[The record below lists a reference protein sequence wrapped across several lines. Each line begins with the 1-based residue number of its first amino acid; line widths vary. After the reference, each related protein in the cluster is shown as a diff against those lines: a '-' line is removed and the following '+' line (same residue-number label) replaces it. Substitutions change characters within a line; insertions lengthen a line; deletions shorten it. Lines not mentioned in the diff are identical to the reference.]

1 MLAIQS
7 DIANCHCLHIVF
19 SFPDTASHVTP
30 KSSILDTEKFGIVDF
45 KSSEQSFVDD
55 DESRPSTSKV
65 DLEESLLLEVS
76 ENLET
81 LAAFDK
87 YDKIKARKRK
97 LDIRDE
103 FSDSYSSADDYIP
116 YPDEVSDELTEEEFE
131 DEGKQRKASFT
142 HHEKKKKTQ
151 GIHHK
156 KFKASLKSKK
166 VKKPKKVVDDGDIR
180 LYQERIR
187 EFKLKERLKE
197 SNQLDLV
204 ADSDISEDEAN
215 DRKMISLKGGFSL
228 SVKMWRKLFK

>member
-1 MLAIQS
+1 ML
-7 DIANCHCLHIVF
+7 
-19 SFPDTASHVTP
+19 SFPDTAGHVAP
-30 KSSILDTEKFGIVDF
+30 KNSILDTEKFGIVDF

-55 DESRPSTSKV
+55 DENRPSTSRV
-65 DLEESLLLEVS
+65 GLEESLLLEAS
-76 ENLET
+76 EDLQT

-87 YDKIKARKRK
+87 FDKIKARKRK

-103 FSDSYSSADDYIP
+103 FSDSYSSADEYIP

-131 DEGKQRKASFT
+131 VGSKQSKVSFA
-142 HHEKKKKTQ
+142 HHDKKKKTA

-156 KFKASLKSKK
+156 KLKAGLKPNKAKK
-166 VKKPKKVVDDGDIR
+166 AKKVVDDGDIR

-197 SNQLDLV
+197 TNQLDLV

-215 DRKMISLKGGFSL
+215 DKKMISLKGGFSL